1 MFNFLR
7 TPTDQL
13 IIDNGRVFCPIR
25 RQDTDIDLCAGCPRV
40 RQIED
45 SGSLPFVRCR
55 LEPAM
60 VPGGFYV

>member
-7 TPTDQL
+7 TPTDRL

-25 RQDTDIDLCAGCPRV
+25 HQDTDIDLCAGCPRV
-40 RQIED
+40 RQIEEN
-45 SGSLPFVRCR
+45 GNLPFVRCR